1 MNEHLGVKEMGLVV
15 LQGAAAVLC
24 WMILV
29 DLEQLQEIGEIG
41 KVLEPVE
48 EGC

>member
-15 LQGAAAVLC
+15 LQGVAAVLC

-29 DLEQLQEIGEIG
+29 GLEQLQEIGEIV